1 MVEQESQTILIPAL
15 AFVSVIALGAAF
27 LTARAARNQ
36 SLRLRLN
43 GLEDRFNEPEPER
56 SKSGLIRL
64 LERIGGKVS
73 GSSGP
78 SAALRQELA
87 RAGYPVNRAAKL
99 YLGAKML
106 LFCGGIAGLVVLL
119 LPSDMPFTIKVCLI
133 IVGSGLLSF
142 LPNVVVR
149 MRREKR
155 RREIR
160 TFLPDAL
167 DLLEVSVSAG
177 MGLDMAWNSVADE
190 IQTLSPVLAS
200 EMALTNLELHLGA
213 PRATAMRHMAERTGA
228 EEISSLV
235 GMLIQSERFGTSV
248 ADALRAFA
256 ESMREMRSTLA
267 EVAAEKMA
275 VKLLFP
281 MILFIFP
288 TILVVTVGPAA
299 VTIVELFAAG

>member
-1 MVEQESQTILIPAL
+1 MVEQEAQAILIPAL
-15 AFVSVIALGAAF
+15 AFVSAVALGGAF
-27 LTARAARNQ
+27 VAARAAASH
-36 SLRLRLN
+36 SLRRRLD
-43 GLEDRFNEPEPER
+43 GLKDDGFNEPQPER
-56 SKSGLIRL
+56 PTSGLVRM
-64 LERIGGKVS
+64 LERVGAKVS
-73 GSSGP
+73 GSGP
-78 SAALRQELA
+78 SPALRQELA
-87 RAGYPVNRAAKL
+87 RAGYPVNRAARM

-106 LFCGGIAGLVVLL
+106 LLFGGSAGLTVFL
-119 LPSDMPFTIKVCLI
+119 LPLDTPLPVKACLI
-133 IVGSGLLSF
+133 LAGGALLSF
-142 LPNVVVR
+142 VPNLVVR
-149 MRREKR
+149 IRREKR
-155 RREIR
+155 RREVR
-160 TFLPDAL
+160 NFLPDSL

-248 ADALRAFA
+248 ADALRTFA
-256 ESMREMRSTLA
+256 ASMREMRSTLA
-267 EVAAEKMA
+267 EMAAEKMA

-288 TILVVTVGPAA
+288 AILIVTVGPAA
-299 VTIVELFAAG
+299 VTIIELFGTS